1 MMLRR
6 LLAASVVAGFT
17 VLSAVSPSMATQWDG
32 EERGEPM
39 SLLQVL
45 GLFVGIPGLIIATVY
60 FLVMVPPRKDEPG
73 TDVAVR

>member
-6 LLAASVVAGFT
+6 LLAAAVVAGS
-17 VLSAVSPSMATQWDG
+17 VLAGAVSPALATQWDG

-39 SLLQVL
+39 PLLQVL
-45 GLFVGIPGLIIATVY
+45 GLFVGIPLLIIATVY